1 MYTSEIGFLLTATLG
16 PPVRWWRSVVSPLPC
31 FQQHRCHSVNEPD
44 HEAPKKTWKS
54 TNRLR
59 VNLSII
65 QFNRPGILQQLAKLD
80 LDVIASLLLQLS
92 FPLFSMTLEL
102 CCAKTR
108 AHLPSS
114 DSPPLPWFI
123 VITHFCS
130 LVYCKHHCYIH
141 PLLHH
146 SPTLLTLC
154 CPHLPCPPSLRLGA
168 WTWSSI
174 LPHVSL
180 DAIHKFLYS
189 TKCWTCS
196 TGSLPTEDLIANHPF
211 GPAVPEEPLPVC
223 LCNLSCTTLSALGF
237 CSLYFTKRVVI
248 IVPLVP

>member
-1 MYTSEIGFLLTATLG
+1 MTLPKGPGRQGLILQDPLLTIMYTSEIGFLLTATSG

-108 AHLPSS
+108 AHPPSS

-130 LVYCKHHCYIH
+130 LVYCQLHSSTPSSQPNSITAVNCELPRLVLSSQLCRWVPGLLKDILLSYITTTRI
-141 PLLHH
+141 LRYI
-146 SPTLLTLC
+146 SSLTFTVAWMLISKMFALC
-154 CPHLPCPPSLRLGA
+154 
-168 WTWSSI
+168 
-174 LPHVSL
+174 
-180 DAIHKFLYS
+180 
-189 TKCWTCS
+189 
-196 TGSLPTEDLIANHPF
+196 E
-211 GPAVPEEPLPVC
+211 
-223 LCNLSCTTLSALGF
+223 
-237 CSLYFTKRVVI
+237 LYFK
-248 IVPLVP
+248 LFH